1 MGKVVVLDPGHGGS
15 DPGAVSAD
23 LREKD
28 LTLKIAKRV
37 RDTLQKYYQVTV
49 KMTRT
54 KDEGLSL
61 KERTDYANRLKADY
75 FCSIHINAGGGTG
88 YEDYIYNKLSDS
100 SSTGKKRSA
109 VHNEVKKVLSKYGI
123 TNRGKKKANYHVLR
137 ETSMSAMLSENLFI
151 DTAQDQKLLKNNA
164 FLNDIADAH
173 AHGIAKALG
182 IKKSNNSNSSK
193 KKSSSKKPT
202 GLIKKGDRG
211 SDVTSLQR
219 TLKKYGY
226 DLGRAGVD
234 GIFGVRTE
242 EAVKQFQ
249 RDEQIA
255 VDGIV
260 GPQTKKALEDRKKFP
275 GRLLKFTLPYMRG
288 KDVKAVQR
296 KVGVKVDGLYGEK
309 TRQAVRKFQKDNKLQ
324 VDGIVGPE
332 TWGRMFRE

>member
-28 LTLKIAKRV
+28 LTLKIAKRA
-37 RDTLQKYYQVTV
+37 RDTLRKNYDVTV
-49 KMTRT
+49 KMTRSI
-54 KDEGLSL
+54 DEGMSL
-61 KERTDYANRLKADY
+61 KERTDYANRLNVDY

-88 YEDYIYNKLSDS
+88 YEDYIYKKLSDS

-109 VHNEVKKVLSKYGI
+109 VHDEVKKVLSKYDI
-123 TNRGKKKANYHVLR
+123 TNRGKKRANYHVLR

-151 DTAQDQKLLKNNA
+151 DTSSDQKLLKNNR

-182 IKKSNNSNSSK
+182 LKKSSSPSSSK
-193 KKSSSKKPT
+193 KKSSSKTST
-202 GLIKKGDRG
+202 GLIKKGDSG
-211 SDVTSLQR
+211 AAVTSVQKK
-219 TLKKYGY
+219 LKKYGY
-226 DLGRAGVD
+226 SLGSAGVD
-234 GIFGVRTE
+234 GIFGMRTQT
-242 EAVKQFQ
+242 AVMQFQ
-249 RDEQIA
+249 SDEQIG

-324 VDGIVGPE
+324 VDGIVGPK
-332 TWGRMFRE
+332 TWGRMFT